1 LINYKHMKLLFYD
14 KFFDSLISLPKGI
27 QKKVIDFQ
35 KKFRENSKSSGIHLE
50 PISTFKDKTLRSARI
65 DDTYRAIIKVPDT
78 GDIYYLLWVDHHDK
92 AYEWATNKVFQWN
105 DATQSMQM
113 FTAPEVTAEHQKI
126 ITSQNVESFF
136 SKFGNNKL
144 LQIGVPEILLPSISK
159 INTLDDLEKVE
170 KFIPTDVFE
179 NLFYLLDGADID
191 NLIYEIEEG
200 KVQEA
205 ELEAQVSSINNQRSF
220 IELTDDDLFNDVLSG
235 SLNKWKYYLHPSQ
248 RKLVNGSF
256 NGSVKVTGGAG
267 TGKTVA
273 ALHRLKV
280 LAESKKN
287 DERILFTTYTKALTE
302 NLTVLIEGMNFSMNG
317 ITVVNI
323 DKLVRDLAIKYNIAG
338 EEYKIFEFD
347 SVMNPNEIWEELISV
362 ELTKYSPEFLEEEYK
377 DVILYNNVQTLEDY
391 IKTSRKGRGKPLSRR
406 QRAEIWDYVEKFK
419 TYKAEKSLF
428 YKDEIYNLLCAYLKK
443 NEINP
448 FDYCIVDELQDFSN
462 VELRLVRC
470 LVDEKPNDLFMV
482 GDPMQKIYER
492 NINFSNIGI
501 NVRGNRS
508 KRLRINYRTTE
519 EIKRLALSIIQ
530 DCHYDN
536 FDGEEENKAGYIS
549 LFHGI
554 KPSYNVF
561 KSQNEEIEYII
572 NKIKE
577 LEQNGYNYGDIA
589 VCARTKDTVKDYRN
603 VLHKNGIPYTD
614 SVNKNNSSGFVS
626 LLTFHSCK
634 GLEFKI
640 VFLVDVNDRTLP
652 KLPYNFNEMDEEWQ
666 QNYLKSEKSLFYVA
680 VSRAIENVLISGV
693 GKKSG
698 IINL

>member
-1 LINYKHMKLLFYD
+1 MKLLFYD

-170 KFIPTDVFE
+170 KFIPSDVFE

-191 NLIYEIEEG
+191 NLIFEIEEG

-347 SVMNPNEIWEELISV
+347 SVMNPSEIWEELISV

-614 SVNKNNSSGFVS
+614 SVNKNNNSGFVS
-626 LLTFHSCK
+626 LITFHSCK

>member
-1 LINYKHMKLLFYD
+1 MKLLFYD
-14 KFFDSLISLPKGI
+14 KFFDSLINLPKGI

-92 AYEWATNKVFQWN
+92 AYEWATSEVFQWN

-126 ITSQNVESFF
+126 TTSETVESFF
-136 SKFGNNKL
+136 SKFGHDKL
-144 LQIGVPEILLPSISK
+144 LQVGVPEILIPSISK
-159 INTLDDLEKVE
+159 INTLDDLEKAE

-191 NLIYEIEEG
+191 NLIFEIEEG
-200 KVQEA
+200 KVKEA
-205 ELEAQVSSINNQRSF
+205 ELEAKVSSINNQRSF
-220 IELTDDDLFNDVLSG
+220 IELTDDNLFNEVLSG

-248 RKLVNGSF
+248 RKLVNGRF

-280 LAESKKN
+280 LAEFKKT
-287 DERILFTTYTKALTE
+287 DEKILFTTYTKALTE
-302 NLTVLIEGMNFSMNG
+302 NLTVLIEGMNFSING

-347 SVMNPNEIWEELISV
+347 SVMNPSEIWDEIIST
-362 ELTKYSPEFLEEEYK
+362 ELTKYSPEFLEAEYK
-377 DVILYNNVQTLEDY
+377 DVMLYNNVLTLEDY

-428 YKDEIYNLLCAYLKK
+428 YKDEIFNLLCAYLKE
-443 NEINP
+443 NNITP

-470 LVDEKPNDLFMV
+470 LVNEKPNDLFMV

-501 NVRGNRS
+501 NVRGNKS

-536 FDGEEENKAGYIS
+536 FDGEEETKAGYIS

-614 SVNKNNSSGFVS
+614 TVNKNNNSGFVS

-666 QNYLKSEKSLFYVA
+666 ENYLKSEKSLFYVA

>member
-1 LINYKHMKLLFYD
+1 MKLLFYD

-126 ITSQNVESFF
+126 ITSENVESFF

-191 NLIYEIEEG
+191 NLIFEIEEG

-347 SVMNPNEIWEELISV
+347 SVMNPSEIWEELISV

-614 SVNKNNSSGFVS
+614 SVNKNNNSGFVS

>member
-1 LINYKHMKLLFYD
+1 LKNYKHMKLLFYD

-50 PISTFKDKTLRSARI
+50 PILTFKDKTLRSARI
-65 DDTYRAIIKVPDT
+65 DDTYRAIIKLPDN
-78 GDIYYLLWVDHHDK
+78 GDVYYLLWVDHHDK

-113 FTAPEVTAEHQKI
+113 FTAPEATAYYQEKVTNEDI
-126 ITSQNVESFF
+126 ESFF
-136 SKFGNNKL
+136 TKFGFDKL
-144 LQIGVPEILLPSISK
+144 LKIGVPEILLPSITKVNS
-159 INTLDDLEKVE
+159 LDDLEE
-170 KFIPTDVFE
+170 LEPFIPTDVFE

-191 NLIYEIEEG
+191 NLIFEIEEG
-200 KVQEA
+200 KVQALEFEA
-205 ELEAQVSSINNQRSF
+205 KVSSINNQRSF
-220 IELTDDDLFNDVLSG
+220 IELTDDNLFNEILSG

-248 RKLVNGSF
+248 RKLVNGNF

-273 ALHRLKV
+273 ALHRLKA
-280 LAESKKN
+280 LAETKKT
-287 DERILFTTYTKALTE
+287 EEKILFTTYTKALTE
-302 NLTVLIEGMNFSMNG
+302 NLTVLIQGMDFNKNG
-317 ITVVNI
+317 IQIVNI
-323 DKLVRDLAIKYNIAG
+323 DKLVRKLVFDYNIAD
-338 EEYKIFEFD
+338 ENYKVFEFD
-347 SVMNPNEIWEELISV
+347 SVINPTEIWDELISSQ
-362 ELTKYSPEFLEEEYK
+362 LTKFSPEFLEAEYK
-377 DVILYNNVQTLEDY
+377 DVILYNNVLTLEDY
-391 IKTSRKGRGKPLSRR
+391 YRTSRKGKGKPISRR
-406 QRAEIWDYVEKFK
+406 QRTEIWDYVEKFK
-419 TYKAEKSLF
+419 TYKAEKTLF
-428 YKDEIYNLLCAYLKK
+428 YKDEIYNLLHAHLKE
-443 NEINP
+443 NSITP

-470 LVDEKPNDLFMV
+470 LVKEKPNDLFMV

-492 NINFSNIGI
+492 NINFSSMGI

-536 FDGEEENKAGYIS
+536 FDGDDEDKAGYVS

-554 KPSYNVF
+554 KPSYSVF
-561 KSQNEEIEYII
+561 KTQNEEIEYIL
-572 NKIKE
+572 NKINE
-577 LEQNGYNYGDIA
+577 LEQGGYKYGDIA
-589 VCARTKDTVKDYRN
+589 VFARTKDTVKDYRN

-614 SVNKNNSSGFVS
+614 SVDKNNNSGFVS

-640 VFLVDVNDRTLP
+640 VFLVDVNERTFP
-652 KLPYNFNEMDEEWQ
+652 KLPYNFKEMDKEWQ
-666 QNYLKSEKSLFYVA
+666 KNYLKSEKSLFYVA

-693 GKKSG
+693 GEKTK